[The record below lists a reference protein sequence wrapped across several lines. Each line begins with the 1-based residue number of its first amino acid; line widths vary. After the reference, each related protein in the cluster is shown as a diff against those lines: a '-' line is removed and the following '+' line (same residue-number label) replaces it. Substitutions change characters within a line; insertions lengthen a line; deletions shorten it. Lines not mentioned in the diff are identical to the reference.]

1 MTKMIRIRKVSEQTE
16 KDLLEIN
23 SLIPQLSQS
32 AKLLTKAEFT
42 SLLDAESTHL
52 YFAEE
57 NEQVLGMLSLVTFP
71 IPTGLRGWIEDVVV
85 DTKARGKG
93 VGKLLTMYALKEAQK
108 MDVLTIDLTSRP
120 SRDVANRLYQS
131 VGFSA
136 RVTNV
141 YRFKHVS

>member
-1 MTKMIRIRKVSEQTE
+1 MIRIRKVSKQTE
-16 KDLLEIN
+16 KDLREIN
-23 SLIPQLSQS
+23 NLIPQLSQS

-42 SLLDAESTHL
+42 SLLNAESTHL
-52 YFAEE
+52 YFAEDK
-57 NEQVLGMLSLVTFP
+57 EQVLGMLSLVTFP
-71 IPTGLRGWIEDVVV
+71 IPTGLRGWVEDVVV

-93 VGKLLTMYALKEAQK
+93 VGKLLTMHALKEAQK
-108 MDVLTIDLTSRP
+108 MGVLTIDLTSRP

-141 YRFKHVS
+141 YRFKHVC

>member
-16 KDLLEIN
+16 KDLREIN
-23 SLIPQLSQS
+23 NLIPQLSQS

-42 SLLDAESTHL
+42 SLLNAESTHL
-52 YFAEE
+52 YFAEDK
-57 NEQVLGMLSLVTFP
+57 EQVLGMLSLVTFP
-71 IPTGLRGWIEDVVV
+71 IPTGLRGWVEDVVV
-85 DTKARGKG
+85 DTTARGKG
-93 VGKLLTMYALKEAQK
+93 VGKLLTMHALKEAQK
-108 MDVLTIDLTSRP
+108 MGVLTIDLTSRP

-141 YRFKHVS
+141 YRFKHVC

>member
-23 SLIPQLSQS
+23 NLIPQLSQS

-42 SLLDAESTHL
+42 SLLDAESTQL

-71 IPTGLRGWIEDVVV
+71 IPTGLRGWVEDVVV

-93 VGKLLTMYALKEAQK
+93 VGKLLTMHALKEAQK
-108 MDVLTIDLTSRP
+108 MGVLTVDLTSRP

-141 YRFKHVS
+141 YRFKHVC

>member
-1 MTKMIRIRKVSEQTE
+1 MIRIRKVSEQTE
-16 KDLLEIN
+16 KDLREIN
-23 SLIPQLSQS
+23 NLIPQLSQS

-42 SLLDAESTHL
+42 SLLNAESTHL
-52 YFAEE
+52 YFAEDK
-57 NEQVLGMLSLVTFP
+57 EQVLGMLSLVTFL
-71 IPTGLRGWIEDVVV
+71 IPTGLRGWVEDVVV

-93 VGKLLTMYALKEAQK
+93 VGKLLTMHALKEAQK
-108 MDVLTIDLTSRP
+108 MGVLTIDLTSRP

-141 YRFKHVS
+141 YRFKHVC

>member
-1 MTKMIRIRKVSEQTE
+1 MIRKVSEQTE

-23 SLIPQLSQS
+23 NLIPQLSQS

-42 SLLDAESTHL
+42 SLLNAESTHL
-52 YFAEE
+52 YFAED
-57 NEQVLGMLSLVTFP
+57 NEKVLGMLSLVTFQ
-71 IPTGLRGWIEDVVV
+71 IPTGLRGWVEDVVV
-85 DTKARGKG
+85 GTKARGKG
-93 VGKLLTMYALKEAQK
+93 VGKLLVMHALKEAQK
-108 MDVLTIDLTSRP
+108 MGVLTIDLTSRP

-141 YRFKHVS
+141 YRFKHVR

>member
-1 MTKMIRIRKVSEQTE
+1 MV
-16 KDLLEIN
+16 
-23 SLIPQLSQS
+23 
-32 AKLLTKAEFT
+32 
-42 SLLDAESTHL
+42 
-52 YFAEE
+52 
-57 NEQVLGMLSLVTFP
+57 
-71 IPTGLRGWIEDVVV
+71 EDVVV

-93 VGKLLTMYALKEAQK
+93 VGKLLTMHALKEAQK
-108 MDVLTIDLTSRP
+108 MGVLTIDLTSRP

>member
-1 MTKMIRIRKVSEQTE
+1 MIRIRKDSEQTD
-16 KDLLEIN
+16 KDLREIN
-23 SLIPQLSQS
+23 NLIPQLSQS

-42 SLLDAESTHL
+42 SLLNAESTHL
-52 YFAEE
+52 YFAEDK
-57 NEQVLGMLSLVTFP
+57 EQVLGMLSLVTFP
-71 IPTGLRGWIEDVVV
+71 IPTGLRGWVEDVVV

-93 VGKLLTMYALKEAQK
+93 VGKLLTMHALKEAQK
-108 MDVLTIDLTSRP
+108 MGVLTIDLTSRP

-141 YRFKHVS
+141 YRFKHVC

>member
-1 MTKMIRIRKVSEQTE
+1 MIRIRKVSEQTE

-23 SLIPQLSQS
+23 NLIPQLSQS

-42 SLLDAESTHL
+42 SLLNAESTHL
-52 YFAEE
+52 YFAEDK
-57 NEQVLGMLSLVTFP
+57 EQVLGMLSLVTFP
-71 IPTGLRGWIEDVVV
+71 IPTGLRGWVEDVVV
-85 DTKARGKG
+85 DAGARGKG

-108 MDVLTIDLTSRP
+108 MGVLTIDLTSRP

-141 YRFKHVS
+141 YRFKHVC

>member
-1 MTKMIRIRKVSEQTE
+1 MR
-16 KDLLEIN
+16 EIN
-23 SLIPQLSQS
+23 NLIPQLSQS

-42 SLLDAESTHL
+42 SLLNAESTHL
-52 YFAEE
+52 YFAEDK
-57 NEQVLGMLSLVTFP
+57 EQVLGMLSLVTFP
-71 IPTGLRGWIEDVVV
+71 IPTGLRGWVEDVVV

-93 VGKLLTMYALKEAQK
+93 VGKLLTMHALKEAQK
-108 MDVLTIDLTSRP
+108 MGVLTIDLTSRP

-141 YRFKHVS
+141 YRFKHVC

>member
-1 MTKMIRIRKVSEQTE
+1 MIRIRKVSEQTE
-16 KDLLEIN
+16 KDLREIN
-23 SLIPQLSQS
+23 NLIPQLSQS

-42 SLLDAESTHL
+42 SLLNAESTHL
-52 YFAEE
+52 YFAEDK
-57 NEQVLGMLSLVTFP
+57 EQVLGMLSLVTFP
-71 IPTGLRGWIEDVVV
+71 IPTGLRGWVEDVVV

-93 VGKLLTMYALKEAQK
+93 VGKLLTMHALKEAQK
-108 MDVLTIDLTSRP
+108 MGVLTIDLTSRP

-141 YRFKHVS
+141 YRFKHVC

>member
-1 MTKMIRIRKVSEQTE
+1 MIRIRKVSEQTE

-23 SLIPQLSQS
+23 NLIPQLSQS

-42 SLLDAESTHL
+42 SLLNAESTHL
-52 YFAEE
+52 YFAEDK
-57 NEQVLGMLSLVTFP
+57 EQVLGMLSLVTFP
-71 IPTGLRGWIEDVVV
+71 IPTGLRGWVEDVVV
-85 DTKARGKG
+85 DTTARGKG
-93 VGKLLTMYALKEAQK
+93 VGKLLTMHALKEAQK
-108 MDVLTIDLTSRP
+108 MGVLTIDLTSRP

-141 YRFKHVS
+141 YRFKHVC